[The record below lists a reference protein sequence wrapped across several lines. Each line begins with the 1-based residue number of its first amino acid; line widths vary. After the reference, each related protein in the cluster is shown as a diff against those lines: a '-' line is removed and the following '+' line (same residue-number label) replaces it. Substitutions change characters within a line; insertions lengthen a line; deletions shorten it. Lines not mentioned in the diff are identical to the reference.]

1 VNDIIKEHAHL
12 IADAGG
18 FRVLIPDLY
27 KGKVGLDAE
36 EASHVSAAAVLCTAA
51 RLVRSRC
58 IVFLVVDLYKSKVVL
73 DAQEA
78 SHVSAASVSIVE
90 TASLGGSCYIAC
102 SIVRLFS

>member
-36 EASHVSAAAVLCTAA
+36 EASHVSAAAV
-51 RLVRSRC
+51 
-58 IVFLVVDLYKSKVVL
+58 
-73 DAQEA
+73 
-78 SHVSAASVSIVE
+78 SIVE

-102 SIVRLFS
+102 SIVRLLS